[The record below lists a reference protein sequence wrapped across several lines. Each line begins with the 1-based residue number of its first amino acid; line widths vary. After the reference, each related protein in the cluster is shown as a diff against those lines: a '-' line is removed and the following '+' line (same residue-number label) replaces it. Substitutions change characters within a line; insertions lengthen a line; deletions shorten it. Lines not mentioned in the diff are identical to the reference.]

1 MDAETI
7 TVSPG
12 AAGEADAYSGYA
24 NVEPLFLRFA
34 ALPADDPARTS
45 LKDQLLTAHLPLS
58 QHLARRYANRGE
70 PLEDLIQVARVGL
83 IKAVDRF
90 DPSRGVEFL
99 PYAVPT
105 ITGELRRHFRDSG
118 WDVRIPRRLQELNL
132 RLTTATNE
140 LSQLNG
146 RAPTASELAAHL
158 DLPREEIV
166 EGLQA
171 RNAYSSKSLDLPSG
185 PENDAPSLAESL
197 GEEDQHFEA
206 VENRET
212 LIPLLASLPERERKI
227 LRLRFFQDL
236 TQTQI
241 AQEIGV
247 SQMHV
252 SRLLASTLT
261 RLRTQLLADD

>member
-1 MDAETI
+1 MSTETI
-7 TVSPG
+7 TVSPSAAVEAG
-12 AAGEADAYSGYA
+12 AYGGYA
-24 NVEPLFLRFA
+24 SVEPLFRRFA
-34 ALPADDPARTS
+34 ALAADDPARTG
-45 LKDQLLTAHLPLS
+45 LKDQLLTAHLPLA

-83 IKAVDRF
+83 LKAVDRF
-90 DPSRGVEFL
+90 DPTRGVEFL
-99 PYAVPT
+99 SYAVPT

-132 RLTTATNE
+132 RITSATDE

-158 DLPREEIV
+158 DLPRDEIV

-171 RNAYSSKSLDLPSG
+171 RNAYSSKSIDLPSG
-185 PENDAPSLAESL
+185 PESDAPSLADSL
-197 GEEDQHFEA
+197 GAEDQRFEA
-206 VENRET
+206 VENREA
-212 LIPLLASLPERERKI
+212 LIPLLARLPARERKI
-227 LRLRFFQDL
+227 LSLRFFQDM

-241 AQEIGV
+241 AQEIGI

-252 SRLLASTLT
+252 SRLLAATLT
-261 RLRTQLLADD
+261 RLRTQLLAED